1 LEFIKKAQKGEH
13 ISNEQVIKIA
23 ALFQDELTLPNLGRP
38 QLLAMC
44 KYMKLQPFGSDDFL
58 RFQLRAAFR
67 RIKEDDRRILWEGM
81 DSLNTYE
88 LREACKKKTALFVVF
103 SLFI

>member
-1 LEFIKKAQKGEH
+1 LEFIAKAQKGEH

-88 LREACKKKTALFVVF
+88 LREACKKKTALF
-103 SLFI
+103 LFLLLI